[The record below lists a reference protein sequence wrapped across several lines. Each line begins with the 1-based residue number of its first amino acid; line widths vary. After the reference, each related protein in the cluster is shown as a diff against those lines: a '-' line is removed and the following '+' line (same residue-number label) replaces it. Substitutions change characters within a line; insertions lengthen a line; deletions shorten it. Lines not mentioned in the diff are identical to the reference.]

1 MSGLGENSL
10 DPLAPDS
17 RKRKLPCDT
26 PGQGLTCSGEKW
38 RREQESK
45 YIEELAE
52 LISANLSDIDNFN
65 VKPDKCAILKE
76 TVRQIRQIKEQGK
89 AISNDDDV
97 QKADVS
103 STGQGVI
110 DKDSLGPLL
119 LQALDGFLFVVNRDG
134 NIVFV
139 SENVTQYLQYKQED
153 LVNTSVYNILHEE
166 DRKDFL
172 KNLPKSTVNGVAWT
186 NETQRQKSHTFN
198 CRMLMKTP
206 HDILEDLNTGPEMR
220 QRYET
225 MQCFALSQP
234 RAMMEEG
241 EGKFCD
247 FHYLQSCMICVAR
260 RITTGERAFPSNPE
274 SFITRHDLS
283 GKVVNIDTNSLRSS
297 MRPGFE
303 DIIRRCIQRFFSL
316 NDGQSWSQKRHYQEA
331 YIHGHAETPVYRF
344 SLADGT
350 IVTAQTK
357 SKLFRNPVTNDR
369 HGFVS
374 THFLQREQNGYRPNT
389 NPVGPGIRPPAAGC
403 NSSVGGMNMSPNPGL
418 QMLSNRTYGL
428 ADPSTTG
435 QMSGARYG
443 ASNPIASMNPGP
455 GMQSPSSYQ
464 SSNYGLNISSPP
476 HGSPGLGSNQ
486 QNIMIS
492 PRNRGSPKMASH
504 QFSPVA
510 GVHSPMGSSG
520 NTGSHSF
527 SSSSLSALQA
537 ISEGVGTS
545 LLSTLSSPGPK
556 LDNSPNMNMSQPNKV
571 NSQDSKSPLGL
582 YCDQNP
588 VESSMCQSNSRDH
601 LGDKENK
608 ESSIEGSE
616 NQRGPLESKGHKKL
630 LQLLTCSSDD
640 RGHSSLTNSPLDS
653 SCKDSS
659 ISVTSPSG
667 VSSSTSGGV
676 SSTSNMHGSLLQE
689 KHRILHKLLQNGN
702 SPAEVAKITAEATG
716 KDTSSTAAC
725 AEGNVKQEQLS
736 PKKKEN
742 NALLR
747 YLLDR
752 DDPSDTLSKELQPK
766 VEGVDSKM
774 SQCSSSTIPSSSQEK
789 DSKIKTETNEE
800 VIYLDNLD
808 AILGD
813 LTSSDFY
820 NNSISTNGSNLGT
833 KQQMFQGTNSLG
845 LRSPQSVQA
854 IRPPYNR
861 AVSLDSPVSVGSSP
875 PVKNVSAFPMLPKQP
890 MLGGNPRMMDSQENY
905 GSTMGGPNR
914 SVTVNQAPS
923 SGDWGLP
930 NSKAGR
936 MEPMSANSMG
946 RPGADYNASLPRPAV
961 GGSMPTLPLRA
972 NSVPGVRPVLQQQ
985 QQQQMLQLR
994 PGEIPMGMGVSPYGQ
1009 PAPSNQPGSWPDGM
1023 LSMEQGPHGPP
1034 NRWDNKLDFAFG
1046 ILSYSCLHVLALF
1059 FTFLGAFDF
1068 CCFPDVLYCSFM
1080 CLMFKGQ
1087 ALESKQDAF
1096 QGQEAAVMLD
1106 QKATLYGQTYPA
1118 QGPPMQGGFNLQGQ
1132 SPSFNSMMTQMNQ
1145 QGGFPLQGM
1154 HPRASVLRPRTS
1166 SPKQLRLQLQQRL
1179 QGQQFLNQ
1187 SRQAL
1192 EMKMDSPTAGSAA
1205 VMRPMIQP
1213 QQGFLNAQMVAQ
1225 RSRELLSHH
1234 FRQQRVAMMT
1244 HPSLLKPQAFSPPP
1258 NVTASPSMDGVLA
1271 GPVMPQAPP
1280 QQFPYPPNYGMGQ
1293 QPDPAFGRV
1302 SSPPNA
1308 MMPSRMGPSQ
1318 NPMMQHPQT
1327 APMYQSS
1334 EIKGWPSGN
1343 LARNSSFPQQ
1353 QFAHQGNP
1361 AAYSM
1366 VPMNGSSGPMG
1377 QMNMTSM
1384 PVAGMPTGPDQVWG
1398 SIPYFSQKVFPVLLR
1413 EPKLHL

>member
-1 MSGLGENSL
+1 
-10 DPLAPDS
+10 
-17 RKRKLPCDT
+17 
-26 PGQGLTCSGEKW
+26 
-38 RREQESK
+38 
-45 YIEELAE
+45 
-52 LISANLSDIDNFN
+52 
-65 VKPDKCAILKE
+65 
-76 TVRQIRQIKEQGK
+76 
-89 AISNDDDV
+89 
-97 QKADVS
+97 
-103 STGQGVI
+103 
-110 DKDSLGPLL
+110 
-119 LQALDGFLFVVNRDG
+119 
-134 NIVFV
+134 
-139 SENVTQYLQYKQED
+139 
-153 LVNTSVYNILHEE
+153 
-166 DRKDFL
+166 
-172 KNLPKSTVNGVAWT
+172 
-186 NETQRQKSHTFN
+186 
-198 CRMLMKTP
+198 MLMKTP
-206 HDILEDLNTGPEMR
+206 HDILEDINTNPELR

-241 EGKFCD
+241 ED
-247 FHYLQSCMICVAR
+247 LQSCMICVAR

-389 NPVGPGIRPPAAGC
+389 NPVGQGIRPPAAGC
-403 NSSVGGMNMSPNPGL
+403 NSSVGGMSMSPNQGL
-418 QMLSNRTYGL
+418 QMLSGRPYGS
-428 ADPSTTG
+428 ADPSSTG
-435 QMSGARYG
+435 QMSGPRYG
-443 ASNPIASMNPGP
+443 ASSTIASMNAGP

-464 SSNYGLNISSPP
+464 NSTYGLNMSSPP

-556 LDNSPNMNMSQPNKV
+556 LDNSPNMNISQPSKV

-588 VESSMCQSNSRDH
+588 VESSVCQSNSRDH
-601 LGDKENK
+601 LSDKESK

-653 SCKDSS
+653 GCKDSS

-716 KDTSSTAAC
+716 KDTGSAASGV
-725 AEGNVKQEQLS
+725 EGSIKQEQLS

-752 DDPSDTLSKELQPK
+752 DDPSDPLSKALQPK
-766 VEGVDSKM
+766 VEGVDNKG
-774 SQCSSSTIPSSSQEK
+774 SQRSSSTVPSSSQEK
-789 DSKIKTETNEE
+789 DSKTKTETNEE
-800 VIYLDNLD
+800 GSGDLDNLD

-820 NNSISTNGSNLGT
+820 NNSVSTNGSNLGT
-833 KQQMFQGTNSLG
+833 KQQMFQGTNSLAG
-845 LRSPQSVQA
+845 LRSPQSVQS

-875 PVKNVSAFPMLPKQP
+875 PVKNISAFPMLPKQP

-914 SVTVNQAPS
+914 NVTVNPTAS

-930 NSKAGR
+930 SSKTSR
-936 MEPMSANSMG
+936 MEPLSSNSVG

-961 GGSMPTLPLRA
+961 SGPMPTLPLRSA
-972 NSVPGVRPVLQQQ
+972 GIPGARPALPPQQPP
-985 QQQQMLQLR
+985 QQQMLQMR

-1009 PAPSNQPGSWPDGM
+1009 AAPSNQPGSWPDGM
-1023 LSMEQGPHGPP
+1023 LSVEQGSHGTPNRPLLRNSLDDLLGPP
-1034 NRWDNKLDFAFG
+1034 SNLEGQSDERALLDQLHTLLSNTDATGLEEIDRALG
-1046 ILSYSCLHVLALF
+1046 IPELVNQ
-1059 FTFLGAFDF
+1059 
-1068 CCFPDVLYCSFM
+1068 
-1080 CLMFKGQ
+1080 GQ

-1096 QGQEAAVMLD
+1096 QGQEAAVMMD
-1106 QKATLYGQTYPA
+1106 QKAALYGQTYAA

-1132 SPSFNSMMTQMNQ
+1132 SPSFNSMMSQMSQ
-1145 QGGFPLQGM
+1145 QGSFPLQGM
-1154 HPRASVLRPRTS
+1154 HPRANIMRPRTNT
-1166 SPKQLRLQLQQRL
+1166 PKQLRMQLQQRL

-1192 EMKMDSPTAGSAA
+1192 EMKMESPTAGGAA
-1205 VMRPMIQP
+1205 VMRPMMQP

-1234 FRQQRVAMMT
+1234 FRQQRVAMMVQQQQQQQQQQRT
-1244 HPSLLKPQAFSPPP
+1244 QAFSPPP

-1353 QFAHQGNP
+1353 PFAHQGNP
-1361 AAYSM
+1361 AAYGM
-1366 VPMNGSSGPMG
+1366 VHMNGSSGPMG
-1377 QMNMTSM
+1377 QVNVNPM
-1384 PVAGMPTGPDQVWG
+1384 PMSGMPMGPDQK
-1398 SIPYFSQKVFPVLLR
+1398 YC
-1413 EPKLHL
+1413 

>member
-10 DPLAPDS
+10 DPLATDS

-26 PGQGLTCSGEKW
+26 PGQGLSCSGEKW

-119 LQALDGFLFVVNRDG
+119 LQASALDGFLFVVNRDG

-172 KNLPKSTVNGVAWT
+172 KNLPKST
-186 NETQRQKSHTFN
+186 
-198 CRMLMKTP
+198 
-206 HDILEDLNTGPEMR
+206 
-220 QRYET
+220 
-225 MQCFALSQP
+225 
-234 RAMMEEG
+234 
-241 EGKFCD
+241 
-247 FHYLQSCMICVAR
+247 
-260 RITTGERAFPSNPE
+260 
-274 SFITRHDLS
+274 

-357 SKLFRNPVTNDR
+357 SKLFRHPVTNDR

-374 THFLQREQNGYRPNT
+374 THFLQREQNGYRPNP
-389 NPVGPGIRPPAAGC
+389 NPVGPGVRPPAAGC
-403 NSSVGGMNMSPNPGL
+403 SGSVGGMSVSPNPGL
-418 QMLSNRTYGL
+418 PMLSGRTYGL
-428 ADPSTTG
+428 AD
-435 QMSGARYG
+435 
-443 ASNPIASMNPGP
+443 
-455 GMQSPSSYQ
+455 
-464 SSNYGLNISSPP
+464 SSP
-476 HGSPGLGSNQ
+476 
-486 QNIMIS
+486 
-492 PRNRGSPKMASH
+492 
-504 QFSPVA
+504 A

-520 NTGSHSF
+520 NPGSHSF

-556 LDNSPNMNMSQPNKV
+556 LDNSPNMNIAQPSKMS
-571 NSQDSKSPLGL
+571 SQDSKSPLGL

-588 VESSMCQSNSRDH
+588 VESSMCPSNSRDH
-601 LGDKENK
+601 LSDKESK
-608 ESSIEGSE
+608 ESGAEGPE
-616 NQRGPLESKGHKKL
+616 TQRGPLEGKGHKKL

-716 KDTSSTAAC
+716 KDTSSTASC
-725 AEGNVKQEQLS
+725 GEGSIKQEQLS

-752 DDPSDTLSKELQPK
+752 DDPSDTLAKELQPQ
-766 VEGVDSKM
+766 VEGVDGKTG
-774 SQCSSSTIPSSSQEK
+774 QCSSSAIPSSSQEK
-789 DSKIKTETNEE
+789 DSKVKTETSEE
-800 VIYLDNLD
+800 GSGDLDNLD

-820 NNSISTNGSNLGT
+820 NHSVSTNGSHLGT
-833 KQQMFQGTNSLG
+833 KQQLFQGANPLG
-845 LRSPQSVQA
+845 
-854 IRPPYNR
+854 
-861 AVSLDSPVSVGSSP
+861 
-875 PVKNVSAFPMLPKQP
+875 
-890 MLGGNPRMMDSQENY
+890 
-905 GSTMGGPNR
+905 
-914 SVTVNQAPS
+914 
-923 SGDWGLP
+923 
-930 NSKAGR
+930 
-936 MEPMSANSMG
+936 
-946 RPGADYNASLPRPAV
+946 
-961 GGSMPTLPLRA
+961 
-972 NSVPGVRPVLQQQ
+972 
-985 QQQQMLQLR
+985 
-994 PGEIPMGMGVSPYGQ
+994 PGEIPMGMGVNPYGQ
-1009 PAPSNQPGSWPDGM
+1009 AAPSNQPGSWPDGL
-1023 LSMEQGPHGPP
+1023 LSMEQGPHGAQNRPLLRNSLDDLLGPP
-1034 NRWDNKLDFAFG
+1034 SNLEGQSDENALLDQLHTLLSNTDATGLEEIDRALG
-1046 ILSYSCLHVLALF
+1046 IPELVNQ
-1059 FTFLGAFDF
+1059 
-1068 CCFPDVLYCSFM
+1068 
-1080 CLMFKGQ
+1080 GQ
-1087 ALESKQDAF
+1087 ALEPKQDAF
-1096 QGQEAAVMLD
+1096 PGQEAAVMMD
-1106 QKATLYGQTYPA
+1106 QKAALYGQSYPA

-1145 QGGFPLQGM
+1145 QGSFPLQGI
-1154 HPRASVLRPRTS
+1154 HPRASVMRPRTNT
-1166 SPKQLRLQLQQRL
+1166 PKQLRMQLQQRL
-1179 QGQQFLNQ
+1179 QSQQFLNQ

-1192 EMKMDSPTAGSAA
+1192 EVKMESPTAGGAA
-1205 VMRPMIQP
+1205 VMRPMMQP
-1213 QQGFLNAQMVAQ
+1213 QVGPQMVAQ

-1234 FRQQRVAMMT
+1234 FRHQRAAMMMQQQQQT
-1244 HPSLLKPQAFSPPP
+1244 QAFSPPP

-1271 GPVMPQAPP
+1271 GPAMPPAPP
-1280 QQFPYPPNYGMGQ
+1280 QQFPYPPSYGVGQ

-1308 MMPSRMGPSQ
+1308 MMSRMAPSQ
-1318 NPMMQHPQT
+1318 NSMMQHPQT

-1334 EIKGWPSGN
+1334 EMKGWPSGN
-1343 LARNSSFPQQ
+1343 LTRNSSFSQP
-1353 QFAHQGNP
+1353 QFAHQGSP

-1366 VPMNGSSGPMG
+1366 VHVNGGGAHMGPMNV
-1377 QMNMTSM
+1377 NSM
-1384 PVAGMPTGPDQVWG
+1384 PMSGMPMGPDQV
-1398 SIPYFSQKVFPVLLR
+1398 SHCIPVSENSVMAIFQELRTHGASRAVLSHRLAAVQA
-1413 EPKLHL
+1413 PSHPCPPLSAVASS

>member
-1 MSGLGENSL
+1 MGKESLNLRSCTCILVDAEYEKNSF
-10 DPLAPDS
+10 
-17 RKRKLPCDT
+17 
-26 PGQGLTCSGEKW
+26 TCSGEKW

-76 TVRQIRQIKEQGK
+76 TVRQIRQIKEQ
-89 AISNDDDV
+89 
-97 QKADVS
+97 
-103 STGQGVI
+103 
-110 DKDSLGPLL
+110 
-119 LQALDGFLFVVNRDG
+119 
-134 NIVFV
+134 
-139 SENVTQYLQYKQED
+139 
-153 LVNTSVYNILHEE
+153 
-166 DRKDFL
+166 
-172 KNLPKSTVNGVAWT
+172 VNGVSWT

-206 HDILEDLNTGPEMR
+206 HDILEDINTGPEMR

-241 EGKFCD
+241 ED
-247 FHYLQSCMICVAR
+247 LQSCMICVAR

-374 THFLQREQNGYRPNT
+374 THFLQREQNGYRANT

-403 NSSVGGMNMSPNPGL
+403 NSSVGGMSMSPNQGL

-464 SSNYGLNISSPP
+464 NSNYGLNMSSPP

-601 LGDKENK
+601 LSDKESK
-608 ESSIEGSE
+608 ESTVEGSE

-716 KDTSSTAAC
+716 KDTSSTASC
-725 AEGNVKQEQLS
+725 VEGNVKQEQLS

-774 SQCSSSTIPSSSQEK
+774 SQCGSSTIPSSSQEK

-800 VIYLDNLD
+800 GSGDLDNLD

-861 AVSLDSPVSVGSSP
+861 AVSLDSPVSVGSGP
-875 PVKNVSAFPMLPKQP
+875 PVKNISAFPMLPKQP

-914 SVTVNQAPS
+914 NVTVNQTPS
-923 SGDWGLP
+923 SGDWGLS
-930 NSKAGR
+930 NSKTSR
-936 MEPMSANSMG
+936 MEPLSANSMG
-946 RPGADYNASLPRPAV
+946 RPGAECNASLPRPA
-961 GGSMPTLPLRA
+961 GGSSMPTLPLRVG
-972 NSVPGVRPVLQQQ
+972 SVPGARPVLQQQ
-985 QQQQMLQLR
+985 MLQMR

-1009 PAPSNQPGSWPDGM
+1009 AAPSNQPGSWPDGM
-1023 LSMEQGPHGPP
+1023 LSMEQGPHGTQNRPLLRNSLDDLLGPP
-1034 NRWDNKLDFAFG
+1034 SNLEGQSDERALLDQLHTLLSNTDATGLEEIDRALG
-1046 ILSYSCLHVLALF
+1046 IPELVNQ
-1059 FTFLGAFDF
+1059 
-1068 CCFPDVLYCSFM
+1068 
-1080 CLMFKGQ
+1080 GQ

-1096 QGQEAAVMLD
+1096 QGQEAAVMMD
-1106 QKATLYGQTYPA
+1106 QKAALYGQTYPP
-1118 QGPPMQGGFNLQGQ
+1118 QGPPVQGGFNLQGQ
-1132 SPSFNSMMTQMNQ
+1132 SPSFNSMMNQMNQ
-1145 QGGFPLQGM
+1145 QGNFPLQGM
-1154 HPRASVLRPRTS
+1154 HPRANIMRPRTNT
-1166 SPKQLRLQLQQRL
+1166 PKQLRMQLQQRL

-1205 VMRPMIQP
+1205 VVRPMMQP
-1213 QQGFLNAQMVAQ
+1213 QVTSQQGFLNAQMVAQ

-1234 FRQQRVAMMT
+1234 FRQQRVAVMQ
-1244 HPSLLKPQAFSPPP
+1244 PQPPQPQAFSPPP

-1271 GPVMPQAPP
+1271 GPVMPQASP

-1327 APMYQSS
+1327 TPMYQSS

-1353 QFAHQGNP
+1353 QFAHQGSP

-1366 VPMNGSSGPMG
+1366 VHMNGSSGPMG
-1377 QMNMTSM
+1377 QMNMNSM
-1384 PVAGMPTGPDQVWG
+1384 PMAGMPMGPDQK
-1398 SIPYFSQKVFPVLLR
+1398 YC
-1413 EPKLHL
+1413 